1 MSNIEEAKKLKD
13 LGNAAF
19 QAQKFEEALEH
30 FTKAIELNPND
41 HIFYSNRSGCYASLQ
56 NYEKAFEDAEKC
68 VSLKPDWAKGY
79 QRLGF
84 AEFFLE
90 KYDNAIATYKKGL
103 ELDPNNQQ
111 LKDGLQ
117 RAVEKKSGGGAP
129 PMDDFTKQLIT
140 KLMGNA
146 ETKNYLNDPAFVQKL
161 MMMQQ
166 NPQNMA
172 AFASDPK
179 IQKALQVMFDLPA
192 DFDINAAKE
201 GKQNPAHGHE
211 GHEHHE
217 HEGHEHEGHEH
228 EGHEHEGHEHE
239 GHGHEGHT
247 HDEHGHEEYEEYK
260 AEPPKPKKEVHT
272 AEKEKIKGNEEFKKK
287 NFDEALKFYDKA
299 IELDPTEV
307 LYYSNKAA
315 CFIEKK
321 EFDKAL
327 EMCDKALEV
336 SNENTFK
343 DFSKFAKIYARKANV
358 YAKMENYDQAI
369 YFYEKS
375 LLENQDVKVKD
386 ELRRIQRVKKDLE
399 ELNYIDPSKAE
410 EHNNI
415 AKDLFQQGRF
425 PEALKEYEEAI
436 RRNPKD
442 AKLYSNKASCL
453 TKLLDF
459 PGALRA
465 IDKCLELDPNFT
477 KAYGKKGTIHY
488 GLKEYHRALE
498 SFEKGLKYDPE
509 NVECKEGIIKVNA
522 NIMSSS
528 EDKDTSEERAR
539 HGMADPEIQAILKNP
554 NIMAI
559 LRNIQENPNSPENF
573 KAMKDPTVANAIQ
586 KLIASGILKM
596 G

>member
-1 MSNIEEAKKLKD
+1 MSNIEEAKKFKD

-19 QAQKFEEALEH
+19 QAQNFEEALAH

-41 HIFYSNRSGCYASLQ
+41 HIFFSNRSGCYASLKD
-56 NYEKAFEDAEKC
+56 YEKALEDAEKC

-84 AEFFLE
+84 AEFYLE
-90 KYDNAIATYKKGL
+90 KYDKAIAAYKKGL
-103 ELDPNNQQ
+103 ELDPNNQL
-111 LKDGLQ
+111 LKDGLE

-192 DFDINAAKE
+192 NFDMNAAAKE
-201 GKQNPAHGHE
+201 GKQNPEHGHE
-211 GHEHHE
+211 GHH
-217 HEGHEHEGHEH
+217 GH
-228 EGHEHEGHEHE
+228 
-239 GHGHEGHT
+239 GHGHE
-247 HDEHGHEEYEEYK
+247 EHGHKEHEEYK
-260 AEPPKPKKEVHT
+260 APPTKPKKEVHS

-287 NFDEALKFYDKA
+287 NFDEALKYYDNA

-321 EFDKAL
+321 EFEKAL
-327 EMCDKALEV
+327 GMCDKALEV
-336 SNENTFK
+336 CNENTFK

-386 ELRRIQRVKKDLE
+386 ELRRIQKVKKDLE
-399 ELNYIDPSKAE
+399 ELKYIDPSKAE

-415 AKDLFQQGRF
+415 AKELFQKGSF

-459 PGALRA
+459 PGALKA

-477 KAYGKKGTIHY
+477 KAYGKKGTIHF

-509 NVECKEGIIKVNA
+509 NAECKEGIVKVNM

-573 KAMKDPTVANAIQ
+573 KAMKDPTVASAIQ
-586 KLIASGILKM
+586 KLIASGILKT